1 MDNSLNRFGTGN
13 GEVWDPWSEPEAET
27 SDGGTETLRVD
38 PEVTF
43 RIRPLNTEVEG
54 ANAHAGSEASDDT
67 ISEHSSADEGEDR
80 KSADEE
86 LMGAVGG
93 WNPFRDQ
100 HSAEEGKGEY
110 NPWSLKWGNIGEN
123 DVKPIKS
130 ASPSGPTSTPK
141 SKGPKREGKVK
152 KPVVMPAK
160 YDGSADL
167 DEYLA
172 HFDLCI
178 VVNGWTRQQAGAFL
192 GISLQ
197 GVARRLLAGLDPATE
212 SGYRKLRRALE
223 QRFAPRNQTESF
235 KALLRTRKR
244 KAGETL
250 QTLAEE
256 IWRLVRLAYP
266 GADASTLDSMGRD
279 RFLES
284 LGDIELRH
292 WIYQSKPKTLEEAI
306 TTGVEAEAYLQVER
320 KAGEKVRAS
329 GHTMAEEMQ
338 SLTEKIQKLVDG
350 QNRLENK
357 VYNAPKKTQ
366 PSGACYQ
373 CGEKGHFRRSCPK
386 LKDSED
392 KATGSSQPE
401 N

>member
-1 MDNSLNRFGTGN
+1 MDNSLGRFGLEG
-13 GEVWDPWSEPEAET
+13 GDIWDPWSEPETEV
-27 SDGGTETLRVD
+27 SEGGTETVRVD

-43 RIRPLNTEVEG
+43 RIRPLHNEGDDLKEGSTHSDGSLSEGSTTE
-54 ANAHAGSEASDDT
+54 
-67 ISEHSSADEGEDR
+67 EGEDR

-86 LMGAVGG
+86 LIGAVGG
-93 WNPFRDQ
+93 WNPFQ
-100 HSAEEGKGEY
+100 EKKEGGSY
-110 NPWSLKWGNIGEN
+110 NPWSLKWGNLDDDE
-123 DVKPIKS
+123 KPSKS
-130 ASPSGPTSTPK
+130 LTKTQSSTPK
-141 SKGPKREGKVK
+141 RESPRGSRRQETKVK

-172 HFDLCI
+172 HFDLCV
-178 VVNGWTRQQAGAFL
+178 VVNGWTRRQAGAFL

-197 GVARRLLAGLDPATE
+197 GIARRLLAGLDPATE
-212 SGYRKLRRALE
+212 AGYRKLRKALE

-320 KAGEKVRAS
+320 KSSEKVRAS
-329 GHTMAEEMQ
+329 GQTMAEEMQ
-338 SLTEKIQKLVDG
+338 SLNAAIQKMAEG
-350 QNRLENK
+350 QSRLEAKMANR
-357 VYNAPKKTQ
+357 KTTN
-366 PSGACYQ
+366 PRACYQ
-373 CGEKGHFRRSCPK
+373 CGETGHFKRDCPK
-386 LKDSED
+386 LKKEEQSAKSGPSSE
-392 KATGSSQPE
+392 